1 MDFEQIL
8 KRVEWLD
15 EERRKDKLIIS
26 TLEDRIMKM
35 EGNIPPV
42 LQNVEEI
49 STDISRIQSALTKF
63 DQIESSVSQL
73 RIDLTRSVE
82 AVEKNRMERDR
93 EVEKVRMADIESM
106 NASIVAVRKNQD
118 VIPEL
123 KKDLRA
129 REEEEH
135 RLVRM
140 IAEVEKKFLESRRS
154 DDEYRRSQKL
164 MEENIRQDSKRIL
177 DMQGELSAMRKRIE
191 EQRSKTDLGNESLRK
206 IEMRQNELVNTESE
220 RKQSQTAFIER
231 QSMIQVE
238 RDRVWREW
246 QSRFEVIEKQAVNL
260 DAQLQALDAT
270 QRAVRH
276 AQESFDEIT
285 QRFERRINEITEM
298 QRLVEDRFRQEWVS
312 FKADDQKRWSNYM
325 LSQDEQLRETTRQ
338 YEKFNDRL
346 VTLEDNSQDLQDLMQ
361 QMIQTTQKRLQVLLR
376 TAREMQDEFS
386 ESFENG

>member
-35 EGNIPPV
+35 EGNFPPV

-106 NASIVAVRKNQD
+106 NASIVAIRKNQD
-118 VIPEL
+118 VIPEI

-140 IAEVEKKFLESRRS
+140 IAEVEKKLLESRRL